1 MSGEKEK
8 NFFPDQPICS
18 SDTNEKWK
26 WRFRSEFLAHDKHMF
41 RHFLEYF
48 NFLVFQMF
56 ALIAV
61 LTHLNFDLEVL
72 YLGNH
77 HVKC

>member
-1 MSGEKEK
+1 
-8 NFFPDQPICS
+8 
-18 SDTNEKWK
+18 
-26 WRFRSEFLAHDKHMF
+26 MF